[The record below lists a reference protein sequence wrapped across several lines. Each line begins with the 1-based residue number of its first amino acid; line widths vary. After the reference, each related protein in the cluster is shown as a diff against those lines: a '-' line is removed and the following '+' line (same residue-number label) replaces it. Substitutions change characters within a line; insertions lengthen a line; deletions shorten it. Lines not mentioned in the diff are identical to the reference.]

1 MLIRLFA
8 IIIFLI
14 PSLAYSQ
21 VVEKQEDIIK
31 FNTNLVVLDAQVID
45 QKTNKTISGLQKE
58 NFILYDENTL
68 EEITFFKEESLPL
81 SIIFLF
87 EVSKTLSPLLEKLR
101 PEEWP
106 ITKYI
111 RAEDEVAIMAYGSQT
126 QLVQDFTKDRR
137 TVIKQIT
144 KLPEIPGKLIFQR
157 EAIFQAAQQ
166 MKRAKNPVGR
176 RAIIVITSN
185 FSTEPLLT
193 NGNLATKEET
203 LEQLYQVGATVT
215 GLIFGSFGNKLAT
228 ELSVRQTPDQILISK
243 LFSKSSISIFASET
257 GGEVNT
263 TNKENFLEKMNAQIE
278 HLRTRYSLA
287 FTPSVSTSETFRKI
301 SLKLNKINNE
311 DINEDIKI
319 RTRQGYYPNKSTF
332 INYNQL
338 ILPKVIL
345 PANFTSPYKVI
356 NLMPRFWQIYEQVKN
371 KDIKEQ
377 TKELYEIF
385 IKQYPDIFNAN
396 NLGVSQANFE
406 SEINAKLTIFL
417 FDLKKHILKLQKIS
431 NQIVNNFEVNE
442 ENFLSRFP
450 DFRWKGTIYFVPIL
464 TSFISKQTII
474 NNEQALIFGLDSIA
488 FKNDQNINFWPIF
501 HHELFH
507 LYHQQFQVNAKHLN
521 FEQPL
526 YDFIW
531 QEGLACY
538 IASLLNPETN
548 KGEIL
553 QLDFNDKITK
563 ISLQTVAK
571 NLRANLNAPTKDIY
585 QNYFGLNSKLDSN
598 ISENYVDSGNYLCF
612 LLAEKLVLAQTF
624 PKAIVLEKQN
634 LEKAIDFMLRRVE
647 LSQLK

>member
-8 IIIFLI
+8 ILIFLM

-31 FNTNLVVLDAQVID
+31 FKSNLVLLDAQVID
-45 QKTNKTISGLQKE
+45 QKTNKAISGLQKE

-111 RAEDEVAIMAYGSQT
+111 RAEDEVAIMAYASQT

-137 TVIKQIT
+137 TIIKQFT
-144 KLPEIPGKLIFQR
+144 KLPEIPGKLIYQR

-193 NGNLATKEET
+193 KGNLASKEET

-228 ELSVRQTPDQILISK
+228 ELSVRQTPDQILVSK
-243 LFSKSSISIFASET
+243 LFSKSSINIFASET

-287 FTPSVSTSETFRKI
+287 FSPSISTSANFRKI

-311 DINEDIKI
+311 DIKIK
-319 RTRQGYYPNKSTF
+319 TRQGYYPNKSTF

-345 PANFTSPYKVI
+345 LANFTSPYKVI
-356 NLMPRFWQIYEQVKN
+356 NLMPKFWQVYNQVKN
-371 KDIKEQ
+371 KDIEEQVKEFYD
-377 TKELYEIF
+377 TF
-385 IKQYPDIFNAN
+385 IKQYPDIFNADI
-396 NLGVSQANFE
+396 LAVTQENFE
-406 SEINAKLTIFL
+406 SEIKTKLSIFL
-417 FDLKKHILKLQKIS
+417 FDLKKHAFKLQKLSDQLS
-431 NQIVNNFEVNE
+431 NDFEVNE

-450 DFRWKGTIYFVPIL
+450 DFSWKGTIYFLPIL
-464 TSFISKQTII
+464 SNFISKQTVI
-474 NNEQALIFGLDSIA
+474 NNEQVLIFGLDTIA
-488 FKNDQNINFWPIF
+488 FKNEKFVSLWPIF

-507 LYHQQFQVNAKHLN
+507 LYHQKFQPTAKHLN
-521 FEQPL
+521 FDQPL

-538 IASLLNPETN
+538 VASLLNPETN

-553 QLDFNDKITK
+553 QLDFNNKITV
-563 ISLQTVAK
+563 ISLQTIAK
-571 NLRANLNAPTKDIY
+571 ILRANLMTSPKEFY
-585 QNYFGLNSKLDSN
+585 QDCFGLSNKLDSN
-598 ISENYVDSGNYLCF
+598 LSENYVNSGNYLCF

-624 PKAIVLEKQN
+624 PKAILLEKQD
-634 LEKAIDFMLRRVE
+634 LEKSLDFLLRRIENTVN
-647 LSQLK
+647 

>member
-1 MLIRLFA
+1 MLIRLFT

-21 VVEKQEDIIK
+21 VIEKQEDIIK

-45 QKTNKTISGLQKE
+45 QKTNKVISGLQKE

-111 RAEDEVAIMAYGSQT
+111 REEDEVAIMAYGSQT
-126 QLVQDFTKDRR
+126 QLVQEFTKDRR
-137 TVIKQIT
+137 TIIKQLT

-243 LFSKSSISIFASET
+243 LFSKSSINIFANET

-287 FTPSVSTSETFRKI
+287 FIPSISTSENFRKI
-301 SLKLNKINNE
+301 SLKLSVKNE
-311 DINEDIKI
+311 DIRI

-338 ILPKVIL
+338 ILPKTIL

-356 NLMPRFWQIYEQVKN
+356 NLMPAFWQAYEQVKN
-371 KDIKEQ
+371 KDINEQ
-377 TKELYEIF
+377 TKEFYEIF
-385 IKQYPDIFNAN
+385 IRQYSDIFNAN
-396 NLGVSQANFE
+396 SLGISQENFE
-406 SEINAKLTIFL
+406 AKVKTKLAIFL
-417 FDLKKHILKLQKIS
+417 FDLKKYVFKLQKIS
-431 NQIVNNFEVNE
+431 DQISNNFEANE

-450 DFRWKGTIYFVPIL
+450 DFNWKGTIYFLPIL
-464 TSFISKQTII
+464 TSFISKQTTI
-474 NNEQALIFGLDSIA
+474 NNEQVLIFGLDTIA

-507 LYHQQFQVNAKHLN
+507 LYHQQFQANAKHLN

-538 IASLLNPETN
+538 VASLLNPETN
-548 KGEIL
+548 KGAIL
-553 QLDFNDKITK
+553 QLDFNNKTTLIPLPT
-563 ISLQTVAK
+563 IAQI
-571 NLRANLNAPTKDIY
+571 LRANLRTSPKEFY
-585 QNYFGLNSKLDSN
+585 QDCFGLNNKLDSN

-624 PKAIVLEKQN
+624 PKAILLEKQD
-634 LEKAIDFMLRRVE
+634 LEKSLDFLLRRAE

>member
-21 VVEKQEDIIK
+21 IVEKQEDIIK

-45 QKTNKTISGLQKE
+45 QKTNKAISNLKKE
-58 NFILYDENTL
+58 DFILYDENTL

-243 LFSKSSISIFASET
+243 LFSKSSINIFANET

-287 FTPSVSTSETFRKI
+287 FIPSVSTSENFRKI
-301 SLKLNKINNE
+301 SLKLSVK
-311 DINEDIKI
+311 NEDIKI
-319 RTRQGYYPNKSTF
+319 KTRQGYYPNKSTF

-338 ILPKVIL
+338 ILPKTIL

-356 NLMPRFWQIYEQVKN
+356 NLMPAFWQIYKQIKN

-377 TKELYEIF
+377 TKEFYEIF
-385 IKQYPDIFNAN
+385 IKQYPNIFNAD
-396 NLGVSQANFE
+396 NLEISQENFE
-406 SEINAKLTIFL
+406 SEVKTKLAIFL
-417 FDLKKHILKLQKIS
+417 FDLKKHAFKLEKLSDQLS
-431 NQIVNNFEVNE
+431 NDFEANE

-450 DFRWKGTIYFVPIL
+450 DFNWKGTIYFLPIL

-474 NNEQALIFGLDSIA
+474 NNEEALIFGLDTIA
-488 FKNDQNINFWPIF
+488 FKSNQNISFWPIF

-507 LYHQQFQVNAKHLN
+507 LYHQKFQANAKHLN

-538 IASLLNPETN
+538 VASLLNPETN
-548 KGEIL
+548 KGQIL
-553 QLDFNDKITK
+553 QLDFNHKTTFIP
-563 ISLQTVAK
+563 LQTIAQI
-571 NLRANLNAPTKDIY
+571 LRANLMISPKEFY
-585 QNYFGLNSKLDSN
+585 QDCFGLSSKLDSN

-624 PKAIVLEKQN
+624 PKAILLEKQD
-634 LEKAIDFMLRRVE
+634 LEKSLDFLLRRVE

>member
-21 VVEKQEDIIK
+21 VIEKQEDIIK

-45 QKTNKTISGLQKE
+45 QKTNKVISGLQKE

-126 QLVQDFTKDRR
+126 QLVQEFTKDRR
-137 TVIKQIT
+137 TIIKQLT

-243 LFSKSSISIFASET
+243 LFSKSSINIFANET

-287 FTPSVSTSETFRKI
+287 FIPSISTSENFRKI
-301 SLKLNKINNE
+301 SLKLSVKNE
-311 DINEDIKI
+311 DIRI
-319 RTRQGYYPNKSTF
+319 RTRKGYYPNKSTF

-338 ILPKVIL
+338 ILPKTIL

-356 NLMPRFWQIYEQVKN
+356 NLMPAFWQAYEQVKD

-377 TKELYEIF
+377 TKEFYEIF
-385 IKQYPDIFNAN
+385 IRQYPDIFNAN
-396 NLGVSQANFE
+396 NLGISQENFE
-406 SEINAKLTIFL
+406 AEAKTKLAIFL
-417 FDLKKHILKLQKIS
+417 FDLKKHVFKLQKIS
-431 NQIVNNFEVNE
+431 DQISNNFEANE

-450 DFRWKGTIYFVPIL
+450 DFNWKGTIYFLPIL
-464 TSFISKQTII
+464 TSFISKQTTI
-474 NNEQALIFGLDSIA
+474 NNGQVLIFGLDTIA

-507 LYHQQFQVNAKHLN
+507 LYHQQFQANAKHLN

-538 IASLLNPETN
+538 VASLLNPEIN

-553 QLDFNDKITK
+553 QLDFNNKATVIP
-563 ISLQTVAK
+563 LQTIAQI
-571 NLRANLNAPTKDIY
+571 LRANLRTSPKEFY
-585 QNYFGLNSKLDSN
+585 QDCFGLSNKLDSN
-598 ISENYVDSGNYLCF
+598 LSENYVDSGNYLSF

-624 PKAIVLEKQN
+624 PKAILLKKQDLEKS
-634 LEKAIDFMLRRVE
+634 LDFLLRRAE